1 MRLSDMRLSTRQRIL
16 IALNEQSESLSKA
29 WDVPRDASL
38 PGLSERLGVVRSAL
52 HSPLKE
58 LLDTKL
64 VDSRQAHVIGG
75 GNRKR
80 TVLHPTDAGRVEAER
95 VLSEFDSGADGADGS
110 EAVDVSSRVGGRL
123 YGAAP
128 SLVELHGR
136 DELLAELLSGVDGR
150 ARQVVTGL
158 PGIGKTALV
167 RAVADAS
174 IEAGWNVRWSTMD
187 IDGDISSISGDWFD
201 SDSLSTLD
209 ALTARIDSIPARTLL
224 IIDEIQSVHR
234 RHADSV
240 GALCEMLL
248 RSTRPCILATRAPA
262 PFDPK
267 STGSKEYR
275 LDGLANESGALILG
289 ETLPEKEAK
298 MVSDALGGHPLALH
312 LWTPEDEVPAAATA
326 VQDFVRETVLA
337 KLEDDANLALDEFV
351 LSPLP
356 LTVDEIDCQDGVG
369 LLDDA
374 ALLRW
379 ETVLAEVQHLIR
391 NVRLTSWPEDEREI
405 VHSRLADWWSEKQGS
420 RARRIE
426 AHHVLN
432 AGGGSEMSEKLVD
445 LLPKV
450 AVENSAAAASLL
462 EDSISALP
470 TAMEL
475 RALAVDIALE
485 RGEPIHAERHLE
497 VMPIDSAKEA
507 RLARLERLRGNDSA
521 ASAHEAKAVAE
532 ATPSERVKLEIGA
545 IARTID
551 DRLPG
556 EVAVELN
563 RKIERQIERCD
574 ISPLS
579 SEEASVAEIA
589 LIIAKIRIALDSGEV
604 ERAIAAL
611 KILSARAAPGDEM
624 VRRLRLRCDIAI
636 ADADDS
642 VAFLTARIDAEPDVR
657 GRTGAVHA
665 LLEVIGPEPAAV
677 ACFERHTHAA
687 LRDDVAADRRLLAQR
702 WYWRGMINEEERMSA
717 WHEASERFRR
727 AECPT
732 AANSL
737 QARLHKL
744 F

>member
-1 MRLSDMRLSTRQRIL
+1 MRLSDMRLNTRQRIL
-16 IALNEQSESLSKA
+16 IALIEQPESLAKA

-52 HSPLKE
+52 HGPLRE
-58 LLDTKL
+58 LIDAKL
-64 VDSRQAHVIGG
+64 VESRQAHVMGG

-80 TVLHPTDAGRVEAER
+80 TVLHPTDAGRLKAES
-95 VLSEFDSGADGADGS
+95 VLSQLNADGNGAEGADDS
-110 EAVDVSSRVGGRL
+110 PRIGGRL
-123 YGAAP
+123 YGVAP
-128 SLVELHGR
+128 NLVELHGR
-136 DELLAELLSGVDGR
+136 GDLLAEIVSGVDGR
-150 ARQVVTGL
+150 SRQVVTGL

-167 RAVADAS
+167 RAVAESA
-174 IEAGWNVRWSTMD
+174 IESGWNVRWSTMD
-187 IDGDISSISGDWFD
+187 VDGDISSISGDWFD
-201 SDSLSTLD
+201 SDSLTTLD

-224 IIDEIQSVHR
+224 IIDEIQSVHP
-234 RHADSV
+234 RHADSI

-267 STGSKEYR
+267 STGAIEYR
-275 LDGLANESGALILG
+275 LDGLTDESGALILG
-289 ETLPEKEAK
+289 ETLPLKEAK
-298 MVSDALGGHPLALH
+298 AISDALGGHPLALH

-337 KLEDDANLALDEFV
+337 KLKDDANLALDEFV

-356 LTVDEIDCQDGVG
+356 LTVDEIDCQDGVT

-379 ETVLAEVQHLIR
+379 EALLAEVQHLIR
-391 NVRLTSWPEDEREI
+391 NVRLTSWPEEEREL
-405 VHSRLADWWSEKQGS
+405 VHARLADWWSQKQGS

-432 AGGGSEMSEKLVD
+432 AGGGIEMATKLETLV
-445 LLPKV
+445 PKV
-450 AVENSAAAASLL
+450 ALKNSAAAAALL
-462 EDSISALP
+462 EEALSALP
-470 TAMEL
+470 AVMEL
-475 RALAVDIALE
+475 RAIAVDIALE
-485 RGEPIHAERHLE
+485 RGEPMHAERHLE
-497 VMPIDSAKEA
+497 EMPLDSAKEA
-507 RLARLERLRGNDSA
+507 RLARLARLRGNDSE
-521 ASAHEAKAVAE
+521 ASEHEAKAVAE
-532 ATPSERVKLEIGA
+532 ATPSERVRLEIGV

-574 ISPLS
+574 LSPLS
-579 SEEASVAEIA
+579 SEEASVAEVA
-589 LIIAKIRIALDSGEV
+589 LIIAKIRIYLDSGEV
-604 ERAIAAL
+604 ERAVAAL

-636 ADADDS
+636 AGADDS

-677 ACFERHTHAA
+677 ACFERHTHAV
-687 LRDDVAADRRLLAQR
+687 LREDVAADRRLLAQR
-702 WYWRGMINEEERMSA
+702 WYWRGMLNVEERMSA